1 MKFSF
6 KKNTKKFTMYQT
18 QRQKIVDKR
27 HTGSSEQSSCLMML
41 EVDQSKSYMIDPCN
55 PNTQLMDVFNV
66 STDTIA
72 KGLACL
78 IVCCQN
84 HIEWVAEQMVMQV
97 NTRSKVGYGKHK
109 KTLTKCS
116 FAEDGKTYRFVSER
130 SCENISG
137 IPLPMPL

>member
-6 KKNTKKFTMYQT
+6 EMNTKNFTMYQT

-27 HTGSSEQSSCLMML
+27 HTGSPEQSSCPMMP

-55 PNTQLMDVFNV
+55 PNTRLMDVFNV

-78 IVCCQN
+78 VVHCQN
-84 HIEWVAEQMVMQV
+84 QIERVAEQMVIPGAKMV
-97 NTRSKVGYGKHK
+97 TENTKNH
-109 KTLTKCS
+109 
-116 FAEDGKTYRFVSER
+116 
-130 SCENISG
+130 
-137 IPLPMPL
+137 

>member
-1 MKFSF
+1 
-6 KKNTKKFTMYQT
+6 MYQT

-27 HTGSSEQSSCLMML
+27 HTGSSEQSSCPMMP

-78 IVCCQN
+78 VVHCQN
-84 HIEWVAEQMVMQV
+84 RIEWVAEQMVMLV
-97 NTRSKVGYGKHK
+97 HTRRKNGYRKQK
-109 KTLTKCS
+109 KPLKKCS
-116 FAEDGKTYRFVSER
+116 FTDVGKTYRFVSKR

>member
-27 HTGSSEQSSCLMML
+27 HTGSSEQSSCTMMP

-55 PNTQLMDVFNV
+55 PNTKLMDVSNV

-78 IVCCQN
+78 VVCCQN
-84 HIEWVAEQMVMQV
+84 RIEWVAEQMVMLV
-97 NTRSKVGYGKHK
+97 NTRSKNGYGKHK
-109 KTLTKCS
+109 K
-116 FAEDGKTYRFVSER
+116 
-130 SCENISG
+130 
-137 IPLPMPL
+137 